1 MQEENQ
7 HTENVFAFNDEF
19 KIIYIDDVA
28 YVDRGTHKKYFCLGC
43 KRQMQAVKPQTL
55 RKAHFRH
62 HVKPNSNETKCTY
75 SDETYRHQLAKANAI
90 DLKKIKVPSVY
101 KFSPNKNEEKA
112 FLIKESEF
120 IEAHSVINEH
130 YLFENDNGEI
140 QVAKHYNEL
149 EGNHLFIKPDTIF
162 LDENKNPIL
171 IVEFVATHKPDQQK
185 LMKLKRLGINAIQV
199 SVPKSSPEEI
209 KDLFFKTNRTKWLFN
224 HEENKADYFQL
235 SESNARRVFE
245 IDFEQRRLFEE
256 GYACRK
262 AQLGDFIRAIRRVLE
277 SESYKDTERNL
288 RSEIRRV
295 EENTEREAAE
305 LEELRRNH
313 IESGVTQHRKRRDD
327 VGNRKKEFQDYRS
340 NLEERYFRKR
350 EEVITEQ
357 EYTDKSNRKVEND
370 LSGRRTSERDIE
382 SVIEETRRII
392 RDLESEIVVEEGEDF
407 EIPIMDREIRGRL
420 HEDFREEEEDI
431 ESRIRSIVEQA
442 KALPKN
448 TRECRNKMGENYRSK
463 IADLQLKINGVEAAS
478 RKECENFETED
489 IRIGAEIE
497 RIRRRIY
504 TEREKEDFA
513 REYTSEEYSKRD
525 NFRDA
530 LREYQDALERLEKI
544 EKRQRSSS

>member
-28 YVDRGTHKKYFCLGC
+28 YVDRGTQKKYFCLGC

-75 SDETYRHQLAKANAI
+75 SDETYRHHLAKANAI
-90 DLKKIKVPSVY
+90 DFKKIKVPSVY
-101 KFSPNKNEEKA
+101 KFSPNKNDEKA

-120 IEAHSVINEH
+120 IEAHSVVNEH
-130 YLFENDNGEI
+130 YVFENDNGEI
-140 QVAKHYNEL
+140 QVVKDYNEL

-162 LDENKNPIL
+162 LDENKKPIL
-171 IVEFVATHKPDQQK
+171 IVEFVVTHKPDQQK

-209 KDLFFKTNRTKWLFN
+209 RELFFKTNRTKWLFN
-224 HEENKADYFQL
+224 NDENEANYFQL
-235 SESNARRVFE
+235 SDTNAGRILE

-277 SESYKDTERNL
+277 SELYKDTERNL

-313 IESGVTQHRKRRDD
+313 IESGITQHKERRDD
-327 VGNRKKEFQDYRS
+327 VGNRKKEFQDYRI

-350 EEVITEQ
+350 SEIEREQNEIGGKFSEVEVIEIGDIQ
-357 EYTDKSNRKVEND
+357 LRNELYRAIEDNDRKRRRIEND
-370 LSGRRTSERDIE
+370 CFNEESTSELLQNN
-382 SVIEETRRII
+382 VTEEERRIERSI
-392 RDLESEIVVEEGEDF
+392 KIEKRKIELLSIEF
-407 EIPIMDREIRGRL
+407 NKL
-420 HEDFREEEEDI
+420 EEEERTD
-431 ESRIRSIVEQA
+431 
-442 KALPKN
+442 
-448 TRECRNKMGENYRSK
+448 
-463 IADLQLKINGVEAAS
+463 
-478 RKECENFETED
+478 FE
-489 IRIGAEIE
+489 
-497 RIRRRIY
+497 RRI
-504 TEREKEDFA
+504 KEVDRIKRDIKSSEGKNLLTLA
-513 REYTSEEYSKRD
+513 EEIRNGNNTGDEEYSKEYRALD
-525 NFRDA
+525 QYREAIKKYLETKRTYDE
-530 LREYQDALERLEKI
+530 LRERL
-544 EKRQRSSS
+544 